1 MKKKEFTN
9 EQLQDIF
16 YKYQEDFLSAEKI
29 GKYYGVSKTV
39 ILRILHENNIP
50 LNVTHHKYKA
60 DYRKFAVIDT
70 PEKAYWLGFVAADG
84 CVYVRPEN
92 ATVRISLHKKDE
104 GHLEKFKKFM
114 NSNVRITEFMN
125 ASGFSAH
132 TPSPMCAIAYNSK
145 EMAQDFID
153 KGIIPRKSWSLEPP
167 KIQEEFYLPYIMG
180 YFDGDGTIYK
190 TNKDTVFVMGF
201 IGTKPTIMWI
211 NEYLGMNATLEQR
224 IAGSDTYYIRCGGTH
239 KPYNFLKKIYDSV
252 DIHLDRKYDLFK
264 ELEAKCRP

>member
-1 MKKKEFTN
+1 
-9 EQLQDIF
+9 
-16 YKYQEDFLSAEKI
+16 
-29 GKYYGVSKTV
+29 
-39 ILRILHENNIP
+39 
-50 LNVTHHKYKA
+50 
-60 DYRKFAVIDT
+60 
-70 PEKAYWLGFVAADG
+70 
-84 CVYVRPEN
+84 
-92 ATVRISLHKKDE
+92 
-104 GHLEKFKKFM
+104 M

-132 TPSPMCAIAYNSK
+132 TPSPMCAMVYNSK

-153 KGIIPRKSWSLEPP
+153 KGIIPRKSWSLKPP

-190 TNKDTVFVMGF
+190 TNKDTAFVMGF

-211 NEYLGMNATLEQR
+211 NEYLGMNAALEQR